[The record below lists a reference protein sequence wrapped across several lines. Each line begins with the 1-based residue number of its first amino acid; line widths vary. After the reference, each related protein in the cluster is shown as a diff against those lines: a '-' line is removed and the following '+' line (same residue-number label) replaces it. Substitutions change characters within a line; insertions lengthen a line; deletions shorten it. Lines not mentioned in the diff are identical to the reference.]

1 MAAVW
6 TKGRAVFVAAVLLS
20 SAAVQARPAPDQPMD
35 DRILHRQDL
44 PYRFTTQDVDSADGQ
59 RHYRLWIAMPR
70 RPAPEQGFPVAWLLD
85 GNAALGALN
94 ADLLQQLAQG
104 AAPVLVA
111 VGSPIHDRIDR
122 AGRTLDY
129 TPRLGHAPDQRD
141 PLTGLP
147 SGGADAFLDVLET
160 RIKPAVAGHVPLD
173 ARRQTLWG
181 HSYGGLLVLH
191 ALFTRPQ
198 SFQTFAAASPSL
210 WWGQGAVLDER
221 QGLAR
226 RLVGHQATV
235 LLMRGGQE
243 PAAPPRMKLAPQAAD
258 QASRSLYKSF
268 QGVTNLDAYYRVF
281 PDLNHGPMLAASLRY
296 TLLWL
301 NRQP

>member
-1 MAAVW
+1 MAAF
-6 TKGRAVFVAAVLLS
+6 RAKRRIVIVAAVLLAS
-20 SAAVQARPAPDQPMD
+20 SAVQARPAPDQPMD

-70 RPAPEQGFPVAWLLD
+70 RPAPEEGFPVAWLLD

-111 VGSPIHDRIDR
+111 VGSPTRDRIDR
-122 AGRTLDY
+122 TGRTLDY
-129 TPRLGHAPDQRD
+129 TPRRGHAPEQRD
-141 PLTGLP
+141 PLTGQP

-160 RIKPAVAGHVPLD
+160 RIKPAVAGQVRLND
-173 ARRQTLWG
+173 RRQTLWG

-191 ALFTRPQ
+191 ALFTRPS

-210 WWGQGAVLDER
+210 WWGQGAVLDESE
-221 QGLAR
+221 GLAQ
-226 RLVGHQATV
+226 RLAGHRATV

-243 PAAPPRMKLAPQAAD
+243 PAAPPMMKLAPQAAD

-281 PDLNHGPMLAASLRY
+281 PRLNHGPMLAASLRY